1 MNLKKL
7 IVTCVVLTVLFA
19 ANSALA
25 NLTAVGDP
33 MQGDSWTQAF
43 NESAIGPFDLVAVKM
58 YSAGDTF
65 EHTTHYNLPIG
76 WSVYEN
82 HPQYPTLASAS
93 DGSRTSMTWTIKFA
107 GGSSNPLVFDYVAF
121 NGQNIA
127 NAAHAVWGPGWGITN
142 YGTNPSPYWN
152 PSRADVEAVVI
163 PAPGAILLGSIG
175 LGLVGWLRRRR
186 AL

>member
-1 MNLKKL
+1 MKKL
-7 IVTCVVLTVLFA
+7 ITFTVFAVVLSA
-19 ANSALA
+19 ASSALA
-25 NLTAVGDP
+25 NLTPVGDP
-33 MQGDSWTQAF
+33 IQGDSWTQAF
-43 NESAIGPFDLVAVKM
+43 DESGIGSFDLVAVKM
-58 YSAGDTF
+58 SSAGDTF
-65 EHTTHYNLPIG
+65 ESPTHSGFNKAG
-76 WSVYEN
+76 WALLYEN
-82 HPQYPTLASAS
+82 TTPLPTLASA
-93 DGSRTSMTWTIKFA
+93 DGPSVTSLVWTIKFA

-186 AL
+186 TL